1 MKIKFLSMLA
11 LAATLLISCNN
22 DDTNEIPVLD
32 TNQGIML
39 KNGETKLITE
49 EELKITDSESNPAEI
64 IFTITKA
71 PIHGKLVKI
80 TDTETSITIFSQKDI
95 DDKQIQYIHDSSF
108 ETSDSF
114 TFTVT
119 DGENII
125 SESEFSISIYS
136 SLSYVINYGSYSGD
150 KSTISVYEENSELL
164 TNRHYETVNTVPMV
178 SNVQY
183 AYNYDG
189 KIFMMGNNLDQIF
202 WVDEVTFKQTQNGI
216 TDGIIKPRFC
226 VADGNYLYVSCWGG
240 NIWEDITL
248 SYIAKVNLD
257 TKKVE
262 KKIALEGGP
271 EGLAIV
277 NGKLYA
283 ALNYKKSIAVMD
295 LDTEAISY
303 IETQAVSSYFIK
315 DKKDNLYVSQIDSY
329 SNPSTEEGL
338 AYINT
343 TTNAYELYKLEGISS
358 SYVNIMSANDDFSK
372 LYVMTS
378 AYDAS
383 WNLSG
388 AIAVFDTATKSFEAT
403 NLVEGI
409 SGLNGVG
416 FSDDKVFCF
425 VSPSTTA
432 NGKLVTYSTNGTLIK
447 EYETGISPLML
458 LEVK

>member
-1 MKIKFLSMLA
+1 MKLKFLSMLA
-11 LAATLLISCNN
+11 IAATLFASCSSDDDN
-22 DDTNEIPVLD
+22 DI
-32 TNQGIML
+32 
-39 KNGETKLITE
+39 
-49 EELKITDSESNPAEI
+49 
-64 IFTITKA
+64 A
-71 PIHGKLVKI
+71 PGAG
-80 TDTETSITIFSQKDI
+80 TC
-95 DDKQIQYIHDSSF
+95 
-108 ETSDSF
+108 
-114 TFTVT
+114 
-119 DGENII
+119 
-125 SESEFSISIYS
+125 
-136 SLSYVINYGSYSGD
+136 YVVNYGGYSED
-150 KSTISVYEENSELL
+150 KSSISVYDKDNDVL
-164 TNRHYETVNTVPMV
+164 TNGHYETVNPVPMI

-189 KIFMMGNNLDQIF
+189 NIYMMGNNADQVF
-202 WVDEVTFKQTQNGI
+202 WVDEVAFKQTDNGI
-216 TDGIIKPRFC
+216 KDDIIKPRYC

-240 NIWEDITL
+240 DIWTDITL
-248 SYIAKVNLD
+248 SYIAKVNID

-295 LDTEAISY
+295 LETEVFSY

-315 DKKDNLYVSQIDSY
+315 DNKDNLYASQVSSY
-329 SNPSTEEGL
+329 SSPSTETGL

-343 TTNAYELYKLEGISS
+343 TTDEYELFKLDGISS

-416 FSDDKVFCF
+416 FYDNKVCSFIA
-425 VSPSTTA
+425 PSTTA
-432 NGKLVTYSTNGTLIK
+432 NGKFVTYSTDGTLIK

>member
-11 LAATLLISCNN
+11 IAATLLISCSD

-49 EELKITDSESNPAEI
+49 EELKITDSESNSSEI

-71 PIHGKLVKI
+71 PVHGKLVKV
-80 TDTETSITIFSQKDI
+80 TDTETSVATFSQKDI
-95 DDKQIQYIHDSSF
+95 EDKQIQYIHDASF

-114 TFTVT
+114 TFTVS

-150 KSTISVYEENSELL
+150 KSSISVYEENSELL

-189 KIFMMGNNLDQIF
+189 KIFMMGNNSDQVF
-202 WVDEVTFKQTQNGI
+202 WVDEVTFKQTKNGI
-216 TDGIIKPRFC
+216 TDDIIKPRYC

-257 TKKVE
+257 TEKVE

-283 ALNYKKSIAVMD
+283 ALNYKKSIAVMN

-303 IETQAVSSYFIK
+303 IETEAVSSYFIK
-315 DKKDNLYVSQIDSY
+315 DKKDNLYASQISSY
-329 SNPSTEEGL
+329 STPSTETGL

-343 TTNAYELYKLEGISS
+343 ATNEYELYKLDGISS
-358 SYVNIMSANDDFSK
+358 SYVNIMSANDDYSK

-388 AIAVFDTATKSFEAT
+388 AIAIFDTATKSFDAT
-403 NLVEGI
+403 NLAEGI
-409 SGLNGVG
+409 SGLNGLG
-416 FSDDKVFCF
+416 FNDDKVFSF
-425 VSPSTTA
+425 VSPSTSA
-432 NGKLVTYSTNGTLIK
+432 NGKLVTYNTDGTLMK

>member
-1 MKIKFLSMLA
+1 MLA
-11 LAATLLISCNN
+11 IAATLFASCNSDDNN
-22 DDTNEIPVLD
+22 DT
-32 TNQGIML
+32 
-39 KNGETKLITE
+39 
-49 EELKITDSESNPAEI
+49 
-64 IFTITKA
+64 A
-71 PIHGKLVKI
+71 PG
-80 TDTETSITIFSQKDI
+80 TGT
-95 DDKQIQYIHDSSF
+95 
-108 ETSDSF
+108 
-114 TFTVT
+114 
-119 DGENII
+119 
-125 SESEFSISIYS
+125 
-136 SLSYVINYGSYSGD
+136 SYVVNYGSFSGD
-150 KSTISVYEENSELL
+150 KSSISVYDNDNDLL
-164 TNRHYETVNTVPMV
+164 TNSHYETVNNVSMV

-189 KIFMMGNNLDQIF
+189 NIYMMGNNTDQIF

-216 TDGIIKPRFC
+216 TADIIKPRYC

-240 NIWEDITL
+240 DIWTDITL
-248 SYIAKVNLD
+248 SYIAKVNID

-277 NGKLYA
+277 KGKLYA

-295 LDTEAISY
+295 LDTEVFSY
-303 IETQAVSSYFIK
+303 IETQAVSSYFVK
-315 DKKDNLYVSQIDSY
+315 DNNDNLYASQVSSY
-329 SNPSTEEGL
+329 SSPSTETGL

-343 TTNAYELYKLEGISS
+343 TTDEYELYKLDGIST

-378 AYDAS
+378 AYDTN

-388 AIAVFDTATKSFEAT
+388 AIAVFDTATKSFEAK
-403 NLVEGI
+403 NVVEGV

-416 FSDDKVFCF
+416 FNDDKVFSF

-432 NGKLVTYSTNGTLIK
+432 NGKLVTYTTDGTLIK